1 MNTKL
6 YVLGA
11 VLGTA
16 PGLLPLPDVHE
27 PPPPPADADR
37 GDATRGTEDADV
49 PRHPCQLVTILQIPC
64 DPSREVCEYT
74 YWECPEAVSPFRA

>member
-11 VLGTA
+11 VLGAA
-16 PGLLPLPDVHE
+16 PGFPPEVHVPE
-27 PPPPPADADR
+27 EPADAGRKDST
-37 GDATRGTEDADV
+37 TRGGNEAEV
-49 PRHPCQLVTILQIPC
+49 PRHPCQLITIMQVPC